1 MSQKLL
7 TIVTEKQTAEMKLRS
22 APSMT
27 QLIEAETT
35 ADLSTRVRRYDVS
48 SHRPNVKP
56 NRDKA
61 G

>member
-7 TIVTEKQTAEMKLRS
+7 TIVTEKQTAEMKPRS

-35 ADLSTRVRRYDVS
+35 TDVSTGGRRYDVS
-48 SHRPNVKP
+48 QPSSERQ
-56 NRDKA
+56 A
-61 G
+61 ESG